1 MAQIDAA
8 RAGLSE
14 EINDLRSEIEEG
26 NELRES
32 QTQRKNELIARISSE
47 EGERAELIE
56 ELNNLNKV

>member
-14 EINDLRSEIEEG
+14 EINDLRSEIDEG

-32 QTQRKNELIARISSE
+32 QTQRKNELIATISSE